1 MHSLNIFLTI
11 MLLPWSFAVV
21 PLTFEPTLLSL
32 INVQAA
38 PYHLAK
44 RKHQE
49 SYSELQYSHK
59 STKTQ
64 LPSYDFISTTMMQFP
79 KLVNFLDGTT
89 NVTVFLPS
97 DQAFLNLEKQFPSY
111 YNSILEKNSTMFK
124 FLQYHVL
131 GYSYDVNLQEA
142 SRTFQTTY
150 SNEPLMISI
159 DSDHNINVG
168 SGIERVARVTH
179 TQYATNGI
187 INFIDDVL
195 VPPRKFEFVVRS
207 RPDLSSFYKFVLS
220 SPGMLSALNALKG
233 TTIFAPTNKAFQKLN
248 ATESNKDIYNH
259 VGVVSSIIDYHII
272 KPMVS
277 SLIFATF
284 SAKGNSVA
292 TGLPG
297 ENMTITFNGS
307 YGVVHG
313 ASECNEA
320 ELIQTDIILDGGN
333 MLHLIDTVL
342 LPSVNA
348 MNYAKKN
355 NYTLRPSF

>member
-1 MHSLNIFLTI
+1 

-32 INVQAA
+32 INVQTA

-124 FLQYHVL
+124 FLQCNSEMLIIFKLTNLDHVL

-220 SPGMLSALNALKG
+220 SP
-233 TTIFAPTNKAFQKLN
+233 
-248 ATESNKDIYNH
+248 
-259 VGVVSSIIDYHII
+259 
-272 KPMVS
+272 
-277 SLIFATF
+277 
-284 SAKGNSVA
+284 
-292 TGLPG
+292 
-297 ENMTITFNGS
+297 
-307 YGVVHG
+307 
-313 ASECNEA
+313 
-320 ELIQTDIILDGGN
+320 
-333 MLHLIDTVL
+333 
-342 LPSVNA
+342 VN
-348 MNYAKKN
+348 N
-355 NYTLRPSF
+355 TRS